1 MAEDSG
7 QDKSEE
13 PTAKRISDARKKGQ
27 VPRSKELD
35 TFSILIISSVM
46 FLFLGEHIS
55 QGLWQLMRR
64 PFQLNREAIF
74 DAALPLQ
81 LFGSLLK
88 DAMLL
93 VLPIML
99 VLVASSLITPMI
111 IGGWNFSSQ
120 AIQPKLS
127 KFNPLNGIKKI
138 FGVQGVVELI
148 KAIIK
153 VALIFSV
160 AYGLFNVYWEELLTL
175 NNKQL
180 AQGIARAAEILVL
193 GFLIMCLTLLLVVM
207 VDVPFQLWN
216 NKRQLKMTKQEV
228 KDECK
233 ESDGNPE
240 IKGRIRQRQMDIAQ
254 RRMMAEVP
262 KADVVVTNPTHFA
275 VALKYDMEGSG
286 APIVVAKGTDLVA
299 AEIRTQALGAD
310 VPLVAA
316 PPLARALYYSTELN
330 EQIPQ
335 GLFVAVAQILAYVF
349 QLKAANENGGGKP
362 AYPNNIDVPDE
373 FRQS

>member
-35 TFSILIISSVM
+35 TFTILIVSSV
-46 FLFLGEHIS
+46 LFIFIGGHIVE
-55 QGLWQLMRR
+55 GLWTIMRR
-64 PFQLNREAIF
+64 PFQLSREALYDPATPIQVF
-74 DAALPLQ
+74 SSSVTD
-81 LFGSLLK
+81 G
-88 DAMLL
+88 MLL
-93 VLPIML
+93 VVPILL
-99 VLVASSLITPMI
+99 VVTASALITPTI
-111 IGGWNFSSQ
+111 IGGWNFSGQ

-127 KFNPLNGIKKI
+127 KFNPVNGVKKI

-153 VALIFSV
+153 VSLIFSV
-160 AYGLFNVYWEELLTL
+160 AYVLFNVYWNELMTL
-175 NNKQL
+175 NNKSL
-180 AQGIARAAEILVL
+180 VQGLQRAAEILL
-193 GFLIMCLTLLLVVM
+193 NGFLIMCLTLLLVVM

-228 KDECK
+228 KDENK
-233 ESDGNPE
+233 ESEGSPE
-240 IKGRIRQRQMDIAQ
+240 VKGRIRQRQMDIAQ
-254 RRMMAEVP
+254 RRMMEEVP

-286 APIVVAKGTDLVA
+286 APVVVAKGTDLIA
-299 AEIRTQALGAD
+299 AQIRNTALGAD
-310 VPLVAA
+310 IPLVAA

-349 QLKAANENGGGKP
+349 QLKAAQEQGQT
-362 AYPNNIDVPDE
+362 APNVPTDLKVPDE
-373 FRQS
+373 FRQY